1 MLQTNNENTMNITSK
16 TVMGKTAFRP
26 TTSRHFSFSHARQN
40 NNLSVRNQAVRLLTE
55 QIVSWGLNGSPE
67 DMADMKEAFNLIDQT
82 DFCVNTVINHKPQ
95 SNVWLN
101 RCSNRVRQ
109 WYQVYVNCIYLPFGI
124 TFNFVNNEPYSYT
137 DANNEKQEGTRSYI
151 VFKNTRSHFNS
162 TTNTKYEA
170 KVEDKVEAKTEHIQ

>member
-1 MLQTNNENTMNITSK
+1 MLQTNNENTMNTTSK
-16 TVMGKTAFRP
+16 TFRP
-26 TTSRHFSFSHARQN
+26 TASRHFSFSHARQN
-40 NNLSVRNQAVRLLTE
+40 NNLSVRNQA
-55 QIVSWGLNGSPE
+55 
-67 DMADMKEAFNLIDQT
+67 
-82 DFCVNTVINHKPQ
+82 VINHKPQ

-151 VFKNTRSHFNS
+151 VFKNTRSHFNA
-162 TTNTKYEA
+162 TTNPKYEA
-170 KVEDKVEAKTEHIQ
+170 KVEEKVEAKAEHIQ